1 MHLTKAHPN
10 IIRLI
15 DAFETDDLIL
25 MVLERAEGKDLQSI
39 MDSRASPQ
47 FSEAVTR
54 VIFEQVGGL
63 AGLLDGTALGQVHTL
78 QCRRYCVLHVRRWLC
93 CM

>member
-1 MHLTKAHPN
+1 MSHPN

-15 DAFETDDLIL
+15 DAFETDDQIL

-39 MDSRASPQ
+39 IDSRASPQ

-54 VIFEQVGGL
+54 VIFEQVQCV
-63 AGLLDGTALGQVHTL
+63 AVFVQTL
-78 QCRRYCVLHVRRWLC
+78 RCRGRSVVSQ
-93 CM
+93 